1 MTALLQN
8 GFVQTALVISAPY
21 LLPKGIRL
29 VRSVLNPAPKGT
41 RGTAHPAFANRPP
54 PRMLV
59 DSPRLAIFRLF
70 LAALGVSVAL
80 FSALSPPHNLF
91 LSLSTPHS
99 FLSSIFPTL
108 RHPLDIRLATETLA
122 RAWSHT
128 LGRPLSEP
136 ELALA
141 SRLQTLDARLAY
153 IAYGAGPLMQC
164 AWCRPPGTA
173 SAAGLLGTDY
183 LLAIAP
189 GTAVAYLT
197 ALAGCGLLLSG
208 NGRDRWRA
216 WMVFAVVA
224 GAGVEVWKRL
234 TWDGARGGVGGKIS
248 MLHSELHLARTLFF
262 TLLLVLSFLAHP
274 AMIPAP
280 PPSASSLI
288 APAIAAITSQTEGVL
303 NRLRALSLQR
313 MAILQK
319 EEFRDEVNYF
329 WTTAS
334 RDSSLARSDP
344 RIQRVLETQF
354 RIPGGPTE
362 QFEQWL
368 MDALGPTRVPV
379 RNGSFTEGREETDE
393 EDEDEEEKN
402 SGAGEV
408 PLTA

>member
-1 MTALLQN
+1 MTAILQN
-8 GFVQTALVISAPY
+8 GLVQTALVISAPY
-21 LLPKGIRL
+21 LVPKGIRL
-29 VRSVLNPAPKGT
+29 VQSFLNPAPKGS
-41 RGTAHPAFANRPP
+41 RAPAHPAFVNRPP

-70 LAALGVSVAL
+70 LVALGVSVAV

-99 FLSSIFPTL
+99 FLSSLFPTL

-122 RAWSHT
+122 RAWSHS

-189 GTAVAYLT
+189 GTAVACLT
-197 ALAGCGLLLSG
+197 ALTGCGLLLSG
-208 NGRDRWRA
+208 NGRERWRA
-216 WMVFAVVA
+216 WMVLAVVT

-248 MLHSELHLARTLFF
+248 MLHSELHLARALFF
-262 TLLLVLSFLAHP
+262 TVLLVLSFLAPP
-274 AMIPAP
+274 ATIPSP
-280 PPSASSLI
+280 PPSASSLL
-288 APAIAAITSQTEGVL
+288 APAISAISAQTEGVL
-303 NRLRALSLQR
+303 DRLRALSLQR
-313 MAILQK
+313 MAILHK
-319 EEFRDEVNYF
+319 EEFREQVTTF
-329 WTTAS
+329 WTSAAH
-334 RDSSLARSDP
+334 DSSLARSDP
-344 RIQRVLETQF
+344 QIQDVLETQF
-354 RIPGGPTE
+354 RVPGGPTE
-362 QFEQWL
+362 QFEKWL
-368 MDALGPTRVPV
+368 MSSLGPVRVQV
-379 RNGSFTEGREETDE
+379 RHGGAEGER
-393 EDEDEEEKN
+393 EDEEE
-402 SGAGEV
+402 SEGGEGEEV
-408 PLTA
+408 SLTA